1 MVSLSLSDAQLTGLR
16 NTPLVARLGPQV
28 PVATTEASNGRYV
41 RADSLVRRL
50 DPVND
55 PADKVELPAFASEFG
70 RPLARASIRAVN
82 DPSALQMPPP
92 GSTLPAG
99 QFSGQ
104 LPRTDATGRTVLTVT
119 AHARQP
125 ARGDRRAALRAPAA
139 VRRRPQQVA
148 DLSDL
153 ISLLVSDA
161 YDPDPPITWHDHI
174 RPILTQ
180 YANLYP
186 VMDVFLD
193 LADYDAV
200 CAHRELLAYAFGLD
214 VSDPNS
220 MPVTRDLSSGKRAA
234 ILRWLNEPGP
244 DGKPLLGTP
253 PVEPETV
260 PETAEPEQPSALDSK
275 GEAAARRLGY
285 PEDGSDEVP
294 P

>member
-1 MVSLSLSDAQLTGLR
+1 M
-16 NTPLVARLGPQV
+16 
-28 PVATTEASNGRYV
+28 
-41 RADSLVRRL
+41 
-50 DPVND
+50 ND

-104 LPRTDATGRTVLTVT
+104 LPRTDATGRTVLTV
-119 AHARQP
+119 
-125 ARGDRRAALRAPAA
+125 AARAPGNPRGAIDGQLFGL
-139 VRRRPQQVA
+139 RLQFGDGPQQVA

-253 PVEPETV
+253 PVEPEIV

-285 PEDGSDEVP
+285 PEDGSDGVLP
-294 P
+294 